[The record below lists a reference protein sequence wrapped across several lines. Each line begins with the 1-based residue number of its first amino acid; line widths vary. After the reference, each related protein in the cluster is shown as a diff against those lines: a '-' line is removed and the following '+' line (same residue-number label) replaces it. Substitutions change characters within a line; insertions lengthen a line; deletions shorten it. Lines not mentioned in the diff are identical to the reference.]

1 MQCNGRVVV
10 IQLAWVGIWD
20 QISLVSQ
27 SATQNEVGR
36 GEPEVISYFL
46 HNTQD
51 YYYLD
56 SR

>member
-46 HNTQD
+46 HNTR
-51 YYYLD
+51 LLL
-56 SR
+56 SRF